1 MTRFIGVESLARI
14 VHEIGIEPFLIGLAG
29 HVEQDFRRWA
39 EFHKVPRH
47 ASHSDLGVVE
57 LMPISDA
64 DRFAF
69 KYVNGHP
76 GNGRAGLLTVA
87 AFGVLADMDTGYPR
101 LVAEMTLL
109 TALRTAATSALIA
122 SHLARPDSQVMA
134 MIGLGAQSDFQAL
147 AFRALLGIDRLRV
160 YDVDPA
166 STAKFVRNMTAQ
178 GFAVEA
184 FDNAHEAVMSADII
198 TTATADKRNAT
209 ILSDNMVGAG
219 IHINAIGG
227 DCPGKTEL
235 QREILL
241 RASVFVEMEEQTRI
255 EGELQQMP
263 ADFPVT
269 EVWRVLSGLEP
280 GRTSAAQVTL
290 FDSVGFA
297 LEDFSALRY
306 LDALTR
312 DNADVAEIDLI
323 ARPDDPV
330 DLFGMLQRYRPAA
343 HPPLMAL
350 SA

>member
-1 MTRFIGVESLARI
+1 MTRFIGVESLARLI
-14 VHEIGIEPFLIGLAG
+14 HRIEIEPFLIGLAG
-29 HVEQDFRRWA
+29 HIEEDFRRWA

-47 ASHSDLGVVE
+47 ASHSHRGVVE

-64 DRFAF
+64 ERFAF

-76 GNGRAGLLTVA
+76 GNARAGLLTVA

-109 TALRTAATSALIA
+109 TALRTAATSALVA
-122 SHLARPDSQVMA
+122 SHLARPDSRVMA

-166 STAKFVRNMTAQ
+166 STEKFVRNMTAQ
-178 GFAVEA
+178 GFVVEA
-184 FDNAHEAVMSADII
+184 LDSAQEAVMSADII

-209 ILSDNMVGAG
+209 ILSGNMVGAG
-219 IHINAIGG
+219 VHINAIGG

-235 QREILL
+235 QREILM
-241 RASVFVEMEEQTRI
+241 RASVFVELEAQTRI

-269 EVWRVLSGLEP
+269 ELWQVLAGSRP

-306 LDALTR
+306 LDALTAE
-312 DNADVAEIDLI
+312 ADIPEIDLI
-323 ARPDDPV
+323 AHPDDPV
-330 DLFGMLQRYRPAA
+330 DLFGLLQRYRPAPC
-343 HPPLMAL
+343 PPLVAL
-350 SA
+350 PG

>member
-1 MTRFIGVESLARI
+1 MTRFIGVESLARLI
-14 VHEIGIEPFLIGLAG
+14 HQIGIEPFLIGLAG
-29 HVEQDFRRWA
+29 HIEQDFRRWA

-47 ASHSDLGVVE
+47 ASHSHQGVVE
-57 LMPISDA
+57 LMPISDTE
-64 DRFAF
+64 RFAF

-76 GNGRAGLLTVA
+76 GNGRTGLLTVA

-109 TALRTAATSALIA
+109 TALRTAATSALVA
-122 SHLARPDSQVMA
+122 SLLARPDSRVMA

-166 STAKFVRNMTAQ
+166 STEKFVRNMTAQ
-178 GFAVEA
+178 GFVVEA
-184 FDNAHEAVMSADII
+184 PDSAQEAVMSADII

-209 ILSDNMVGAG
+209 ILSGNMVGAG
-219 IHINAIGG
+219 VHINAIGG

-235 QREILL
+235 QREILM
-241 RASVFVEMEEQTRI
+241 RARVFVELEAQTRI

-269 EVWRVLSGLEP
+269 EVWQVLAGSQP

-306 LDALTR
+306 LDALT
-312 DNADVAEIDLI
+312 AEAEVPEIDLI
-323 ARPDDPV
+323 AQPDDPV
-330 DLFGMLQRYRPAA
+330 DLFGLLQRYRPAA
-343 HPPLMAL
+343 YPPPVAL
-350 SA
+350 PA

>member
-29 HVEQDFRRWA
+29 HVGQDFRRWA

-109 TALRTAATSALIA
+109 TALRTAATSALVA

-166 STAKFVRNMTAQ
+166 STAKFVRNMIAQ